1 MLTSK
6 FCYATIKSAHDVLR
20 KQREQNRDMEKAL
33 ISDEMSKQIIKVT
46 EEMATKDG
54 AHTVTVRRVLEK
66 LGVTNRV
73 FYNRFHNID
82 EVLQIIYKKAV
93 LKMQKSMKTE
103 FDSSVDFFDYIMDIA
118 VQTLINTYEIKMQ
131 FSQYMFEH
139 DSLTESNRLWWSA
152 EINKLIDYA
161 KEKNLIK
168 DIDPEELSYTIWCFC
183 RGFNADAVGR
193 KLSKEDA
200 VKYFKFGFGCF
211 LEGLKSR

>member
-1 MLTSK
+1 MTTK
-6 FCYATIKSAHDVLR
+6 FCYATIKLAHDVL
-20 KQREQNRDMEKAL
+20 KFFGEQIKSMEKEL
-33 ISDEMSKQIIKVT
+33 ISDKMSKRIIEVT

-54 AHTVTVRRVLEK
+54 AHTVNVRRVLEK

-118 VQTLINTYEIKMQ
+118 VQTLINTYDIKMQ

-139 DSLTESNRLWWSA
+139 DSLTESNRLWWSG
-152 EINKLIDYA
+152 EIKKLIDYG
-161 KEKNLIK
+161 KKKNLIR
-168 DIDPEELSYTIWCFC
+168 DIDPDMLSYSVWCFC
-183 RGFNADAVGR
+183 HGFNADAVGR
-193 KLSKEDA
+193 KLSKETA
-200 VKYFKFGFGCF
+200 IEYFKFGFGCF
-211 LEGLKSR
+211 LDGLKLK